1 MVKHKAQYGASSTLT
16 RWLKG
21 IFLKVSQTSREN
33 IYLKAEHSNKGARVG
48 GQVMVGKF
56 PLKARAGPVVQPS
69 SFLGFVGSFLGG
81 SGRPE
86 CVGPKGLNRIS

>member
-1 MVKHKAQYGASSTLT
+1 MVRHKAEYGTSSMLT

-56 PLKARAGPVVQPS
+56 PLKAWAGPVVQPS
-69 SFLGFVGSFLGG
+69 SYLGFKL
-81 SGRPE
+81 
-86 CVGPKGLNRIS
+86 